1 MAGLG
6 APELLIVAGIVVL
19 LFGSAK
25 LPSLARSLGS
35 AQREFRRG
43 ATSGA
48 MAGAG
53 ASGARSKGLPSP
65 IQSPN
70 R

>member
-19 LFGSAK
+19 LFGSTK

-35 AQREFRRG
+35 AQRDFKRG
-43 ATSGA
+43 AEHGTDTTTPELDPA
-48 MAGAG
+48 A
-53 ASGARSKGLPSP
+53 
-65 IQSPN
+65 
-70 R
+70 